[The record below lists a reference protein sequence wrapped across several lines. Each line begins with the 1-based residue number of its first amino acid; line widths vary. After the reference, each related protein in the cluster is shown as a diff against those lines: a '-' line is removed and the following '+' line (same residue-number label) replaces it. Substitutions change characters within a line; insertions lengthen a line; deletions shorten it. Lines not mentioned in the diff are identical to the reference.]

1 MKKIRFLLRIAAFF
15 LLFCLLLYGADR
27 LLVDRTAAPRTE
39 SFYAEPKDSIDVLLI
54 GSSRIMCGVY
64 PLLLWEREGIAAFD
78 CAGSAQVIAQSY
90 FQLRDALNYQS
101 PRLVIVDV
109 STVANGNVY
118 TGTESFVHTQL
129 DHMRSPLVRL
139 SAIFTL
145 IPRKDRVEY
154 LFPIVK
160 YHTRWSEVR
169 AEDFNM
175 PPDIC
180 RGAVVYT
187 GFSEKEEVLPPEL
200 IPRAEAGELHDIP
213 EQYLRKTVE
222 LCRKAGAEVLF
233 VNLPCVRD
241 GEYQRAYNAVDAL
254 AEELGVPYINYLY
267 EDSLG
272 LDYEKE
278 MFDTAHLNS
287 AGAEKLTAALGSYI
301 RENYD
306 IPDRRGD
313 AAYSR
318 WDADLAEFRQ
328 KYY

>member
-1 MKKIRFLLRIAAFF
+1 MKNKGFILRITAFF

-27 LLVDRTAAPRTE
+27 LLVDRSAAPRTE

-54 GSSRIMCGVY
+54 GSSRIMCGIY
-64 PLLLWEREGIAAFD
+64 PLLLWEDHGIAAFD

-90 FQLRDALNYQS
+90 FQLKDALNYQS
-101 PRLVIVDV
+101 PRLVVVDV

-118 TGTESFVHTQL
+118 IGAESFVHTQL

-145 IPRKDRVEY
+145 VPKKDWVEY

-160 YHTRWSEVR
+160 YHTRWNEVR

-200 IPRAEAGELHDIP
+200 IARTEAGELYDIP
-213 EQYLRKTVE
+213 ELYLRKTVA

-241 GEYQRAYNAVDAL
+241 AEFQRAYNAVDAL

-267 EDSLG
+267 EESLG
-272 LDYEKE
+272 LDYEAE

-287 AGAEKLTAALGSYI
+287 AGAEKLTAALGAYI

-313 AAYSR
+313 AAYAR
-318 WDADLAEFRQ
+318 WDADLADFRQ

>member
-1 MKKIRFLLRIAAFF
+1 
-15 LLFCLLLYGADR
+15 
-27 LLVDRTAAPRTE
+27 
-39 SFYAEPKDSIDVLLI
+39 
-54 GSSRIMCGVY
+54 
-64 PLLLWEREGIAAFD
+64 
-78 CAGSAQVIAQSY
+78 
-90 FQLRDALNYQS
+90 
-101 PRLVIVDV
+101 
-109 STVANGNVY
+109 
-118 TGTESFVHTQL
+118 VHTQL

-160 YHTRWSEVR
+160 YHTRWNEVR
-169 AEDFNM
+169 AEDFDA

-200 IPRAEAGELHDIP
+200 IARTEAGELYDIP
-213 EQYLRKTVE
+213 ELYLRKTVA

-241 GEYQRAYNAVDAL
+241 AEFQRAYNAVDAL

-267 EDSLG
+267 EESLG
-272 LDYEKE
+272 LDYEAE

-287 AGAEKLTAALGSYI
+287 AGAEKLTAALGAYI

-313 AAYSR
+313 AAYAR
-318 WDADLAEFRQ
+318 WDADLADFRQ